1 MNKPKVAVIGTGGTI
16 ASIGKNPLDIVDYGA
31 NKTMIGIEEILAM
44 FPIVHDVAEIV
55 AVPYQAIPS
64 PSVGFAEWRDLVL
77 KIDELA
83 QDPSLDG
90 IVVTHGTASLE
101 ETAYALHLTVRAD
114 LPVVV
119 VGAQR
124 PSSGLSTDAGFNIG
138 SLNAARRAAGAV
150 KFAVDRVL
158 LKLSNGG
165 SDASHRPSIRTA
177 RSSTSA
183 RAICV
188 RTRPGPHDIPR
199 VFGRGS
205 GVTAPATVAPVFA
218 LWE

>member
-64 PSVGFAEWRDLVL
+64 PSVGFTEWRDLVL

-83 QDPSLDG
+83 QDLSLDG

-101 ETAYALHLTVRAD
+101 ETRPAPDREGGPAGGGGWRAT
-114 LPVVV
+114 PIK
-119 VGAQR
+119 R
-124 PSSGLSTDAGFNIG
+124 P
-138 SLNAARRAAGAV
+138 
-150 KFAVDRVL
+150 VDRRRL
-158 LKLSNGG
+158 QYRQRRPHGRITGG
-165 SDASHRPSIRTA
+165 QGH
-177 RSSTSA
+177 
-183 RAICV
+183 
-188 RTRPGPHDIPR
+188 
-199 VFGRGS
+199 GRDDF
-205 GVTAPATVAPVFA
+205 V
-218 LWE
+218 ER